1 MRNMQRST
9 LEWRTQCE
17 LLSRA
22 FSYKS
27 SLEVICK
34 FCVRFMCA
42 ISDEAKGARASESLS
57 CALLPRKLTQEII
70 D

>member
-1 MRNMQRST
+1 MWNMQRST

-42 ISDEAKGARASESLS
+42 ISDEAKGASESLS